1 MSPKRIVVIGD
12 VMLDVIVQPTSP
24 VAPTSDTPANVR
36 LGRGGAGANVAVAL
50 AGAGHEVT
58 YVGVVGDDVAG
69 GQFVEDLLQAGV
81 TPRLELVEGSTGVV
95 VALIAPDGQRAMMT
109 DRGVNGRLTLD
120 SVLSAL
126 DEPFDHLH
134 VSGYTLLD
142 ERTRAVASAALEVA
156 SANGAGTSVDVCSVG
171 PLQQVT
177 AAIFLEASAG
187 SGMLSANEEE
197 ALLLSGVGDVT
208 EAARVLVLLF
218 DEVLITRGRD
228 GALAADAFGTWSEP
242 SRSVDVLD
250 TTGAG
255 DAASGAY
262 LGARLSGSS
271 IPRSLIDAMEAAAVV
286 VRGLGSRGQTRL

>member
-1 MSPKRIVVIGD
+1 
-12 VMLDVIVQPTSP
+12 
-24 VAPTSDTPANVR
+24 
-36 LGRGGAGANVAVAL
+36 
-50 AGAGHEVT
+50 
-58 YVGVVGDDVAG
+58 
-69 GQFVEDLLQAGV
+69 
-81 TPRLELVEGSTGVV
+81 
-95 VALIAPDGQRAMMT
+95 
-109 DRGVNGRLTLD
+109 
-120 SVLSAL
+120 
-126 DEPFDHLH
+126 
-134 VSGYTLLD
+134 
-142 ERTRAVASAALEVA
+142 
-156 SANGAGTSVDVCSVG
+156 
-171 PLQQVT
+171 
-177 AAIFLEASAG
+177 
-187 SGMLSANEEE
+187 MLSANEEE